1 MFTRRKLLHLLWCIP
16 ALSIAGVRLFHMGNK
31 REVNVSIISDVSR
44 IDLSDGL
51 LIRTCGYY
59 HANDGGG
66 ALYLVSKPNNI
77 NMKRYTI
84 KISDLYVMEL
94 IADEGF
100 TPLRQLGVHFDGM
113 HDDTELLREIFN
125 FPGDYYLDEGKV
137 IVSDYIELSS
147 NIKLFGSGVFKTI
160 IEYQS
165 ENGNWLFINGKKG
178 ERNFL
183 KGNGYNGRGNYHF
196 RDFTIDLRGDIAKHS
211 RSAMIF
217 GRAANVNIENIV
229 FMNGKNSHRIECN
242 SQSNFIVNNCFFI
255 NTIISDNS
263 SHEEI
268 NIDFNNEKGFPAFG
282 QWDHTPCE
290 NIFITSCC
298 FLNVQA
304 GLGSHSYNIVKHKN
318 VKVDGCVFHTIK
330 NTAIRFQS
338 IENSMIE
345 RCRFENIGGFD
356 IILLDASNNKI
367 INNVLSKK
375 ESAISFQDY
384 SNLNLIKDNDTIC

>member
-1 MFTRRKLLHLLWCIP
+1 
-16 ALSIAGVRLFHMGNK
+16 MGSR
-31 REVNVSIISDVSR
+31 REVNVSIVSEVNR
-44 IDLSDGL
+44 IELSDGL

-66 ALYLVSKPNNI
+66 ALYVVRRLNKKNI
-77 NMKRYTI
+77 NRYSI
-84 KISDLYVMEL
+84 RINELYIMEL
-94 IADEGF
+94 LIEEGF
-100 TPLRQLGVHFDGM
+100 IPLRQLGVHFDGI
-113 HDDTELLREIFN
+113 HDDTKLLRKIFN
-125 FPGDYYLDEGKV
+125 FPGDYYLDKGKV

-147 NIKLFGSGVFKTI
+147 DIKLFGHGVFKSI

-165 ENGNWLFINGKKG
+165 ENGNWLFVNGKKG

-183 KGNGYNGRGNYHF
+183 KGSGYNGRGDYHF
-196 RDFTIDLRGDIAKHS
+196 RDFTIDLRGDVAKHS

-217 GRAANVNIENIV
+217 GRAANVHIENII
-229 FMNGKNSHRIECN
+229 FINGKNSHRIECN
-242 SQSNFIVNNCFFI
+242 AQSNFIVNNCFFI

-282 QWDHTPCE
+282 QWDNTPCE
-290 NIFITSCC
+290 NILITSCC
-298 FLNVQA
+298 FINVQA
-304 GLGSHSYNIVKHKN
+304 GLGSHSYNISKHKN
-318 VKVDGCVFHTIK
+318 IKIDGCVFHTIK

-338 IENSMIE
+338 IENSTIE

-356 IILLDASNNKI
+356 ILLLDALNNKI

-375 ESAISFQDY
+375 ESAISCQEY
-384 SNLNLIKDNDTIC
+384 SNLNLIKNNDTKC